1 MSPIDALGSA
11 LQSLRANMLRSIL
24 TMLGII
30 IGVASV
36 VVMIAIG
43 SGAEYTVRNIIQG
56 LGSNIIT
63 ISPGS
68 RPMHGVSTGAGSRAN
83 LTLADAWSIQDEV
96 DHIEIVAAS
105 VQGDVQLI
113 AGHLNWRSRVTGATP
128 GVFQAREWI
137 VEEGRYLTDA
147 DMRGGVKAAV
157 IGQTVAENLFPGQSP
172 VGRTMRINRVPFRVV
187 GLLVE
192 KGQTTFGRD
201 QDDTVIVPLTTAKQ
215 RILGHNRSSADS
227 VRTITVKVSGAEWM
241 SKAEQDVREVL
252 RLRHRLSIDDDDDF
266 RLRNL
271 AQILETSVETTRVMT
286 LLLSAVASVSLLV
299 GGIGVM
305 NIMLVSVTERTREI
319 GLRMAVGARQ
329 RDIQIQFLIEAVVLS
344 LIGGLVGILL
354 GLILSEMVA
363 NIAGWP
369 IVVPITA
376 IFLAFG
382 SAAAIG
388 VGFGFFPA
396 LRAARLNPIEALRH
410 E

>member
-147 DMRGGVKAAV
+147 DLRGGVKAAV
-157 IGQTVAENLFPGQSP
+157 IGQTVAENLFPGQNP